1 MPLTPLFRTTVA
13 AAMVGLALVN
23 PAAAMTV
30 QPVVL
35 DLKPT
40 GREAS
45 ATIRVENSFN
55 SPLPIELS
63 IQSLDFDDSGV
74 KPTGKDTGE
83 LVAFPLQ
90 ALIQPGQT
98 QSFRVQWVGDQR
110 LAKSK
115 HFYVTVAQLPVQLP
129 DNQSAIQVL
138 YNFQVLTNVASAV
151 GKAQMSVVKTE
162 IAMSAPPANTD
173 TQKPDAQKTDAAN
186 AATTPADAKT
196 TVTTAAAPKP
206 PHPQPVIYLKNSGPN
221 YGYLSQ
227 NVLRITQYDAQGKQI
242 FIKTLQPQ
250 EIQQTIGFGLVGPE
264 ASRRFVLPVE
274 LPSAEGTIKAEL
286 SRAPAT

>member
-1 MPLTPLFRTTVA
+1 MSLTPLFRTTVA

-23 PAAAMTV
+23 PAVAMTV

-45 ATIRVENSFN
+45 ATIRVENSFT
-55 SPLPIELS
+55 SPLPVELS
-63 IQSLDFDDSGV
+63 VQSLDFDDSGV

-138 YNFQVLTNVASAV
+138 YDFQVLTNVASAV
-151 GKAQMSVVKTE
+151 GKAQLSVAKTE
-162 IAMSAPPANTD
+162 IVMSATPANAD
-173 TQKPDAQKTDAAN
+173 AQKPDPSKTDAVKG
-186 AATTPADAKT
+186 AAPA
-196 TVTTAAAPKP
+196 AAAPKP
-206 PHPQPVIYLKNSGPN
+206 PHPQPVIFLKNSGPN

-242 FIKTLQPQ
+242 FNKTLQPQ
-250 EIQQTIGFGLVGPE
+250 EIQQTVGFGLVGPE